1 MAVAPQRVAQ
11 PIGRLGDGRR
21 SEPNAEGTA
30 DPAAG
35 ARDLGGKPPL
45 VRREVLEI
53 FNASHDTPLD
63 RRLRFDA

>member
-1 MAVAPQRVAQ
+1 VAGNDAPD
-11 PIGRLGDGRR
+11 RLCVY
-21 SEPNAEGTA
+21 
-30 DPAAG
+30 
-35 ARDLGGKPPL
+35 LGGKPPL